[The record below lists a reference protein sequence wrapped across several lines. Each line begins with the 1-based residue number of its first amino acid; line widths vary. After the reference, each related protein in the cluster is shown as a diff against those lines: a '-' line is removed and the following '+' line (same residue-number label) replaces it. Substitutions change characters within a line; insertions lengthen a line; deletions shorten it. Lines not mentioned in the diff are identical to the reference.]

1 MYDNIVYIGGELE
14 DGHYNESPHLF
25 ETNVQEIFDRLDLL
39 DPTYKTVIYSQR
51 QKLLDLHKTKT
62 KDMVYLVLFYGSL
75 PKPPSIN
82 QKYWETNFSDIS
94 WEHLH
99 EIANTIPISIVST
112 VVNAQEQYV
121 RLCEKNKTKPAIKK
135 FYHYHNNLKFVRQ
148 FAFKDITPKID
159 YDCNKLFICMN
170 GMAKIHRAMLVGKL
184 SQTDLLQHGHWSWLN
199 QNGKGKDL
207 PSIHNFDPSK
217 IVTMEN
223 DILVTRNRLD
233 GEKVITPEWP
243 YFGEVYHDAYIDVS
257 VESYGQ
263 LEGINYTEKTWKSYM
278 FGKPG
283 LQLAPAGHYKQ
294 LWNWGFEPYNELFDY
309 TDLDHPNL
317 STRINAIVTN
327 LKILS
332 NKSKQE
338 MNHLIKSIES
348 KLIHN
353 HTKLK
358 TLPDPMPTKELQH
371 LYDHNVIP
379 NDLLFGTRH
388 MKYFGVKIN

>member
-121 RLCEKNKTKPAIKK
+121 ELCEKHKTKPAIKK